1 MGIKNFKKIAFF
13 SLLLI
18 STFLFVSCEKKEV
31 EIETI
36 SEGTET
42 DISVEYEDYV
52 GKNKNLFLEQGDK
65 IAVISPS
72 ATPSREQ
79 VDKTI
84 EGLKNLGYEPVEGKF
99 AYGEVRTKA
108 EIIED
113 LLWAL
118 NDPSIKAIFSV
129 RGGYGA
135 SEIMEEIPIELI
147 KNSNKM
153 IIGYSDITVY
163 HSAWTMANVLSI
175 HSSMSSTFIDL
186 PKECAEA
193 TAKIF
198 KGQIPIYNC
207 NENNGKTG
215 EATGVLIGGN
225 LSTFTSVIGT
235 KFDSTKINKPYI
247 LFLEDVGEDLEHIH
261 RYLTILKHQNI
272 LKNAKGIIFGEWVDL
287 PADLGDYLGKSR
299 GGKYASIVDM
309 IKREFTNELDIPIAF
324 NFPAGHG
331 STNYPLLMGEMV
343 NLKVQDSNYN
353 LKYLAPI
360 S

>member
-1 MGIKNFKKIAFF
+1 MIIKNIKKI
-13 SLLLI
+13 LLLTLI
-18 STFLFVSCEKKEV
+18 FSMILFFISCEKKV
-31 EIETI
+31 EITTI
-36 SEGTET
+36 SEGVDTIT
-42 DISVEYEDYV
+42 SVEYENFNAN
-52 GKNKNLFLEQGDK
+52 NKDLFLKEGDK

-99 AYGEVRTKA
+99 AYKEVRTKSD
-108 EIIED
+108 IIED

-118 NDPSIKAIFSV
+118 NDTSIKAIFSV

-135 SEIMEEIPIELI
+135 SEIMEEIPIDLI

-163 HSAWTMANVLSI
+163 HSAWTMANILSI

-186 PKECAEA
+186 PKECANA

-198 KGQIPIYNC
+198 KGKIPIYNC
-207 NENNGKTG
+207 KDNNGKTG

-225 LSTFTSVIGT
+225 LATFTSVINT

-261 RYLTILKHQNI
+261 RYLTILKHQDI
-272 LKNAKGIIFGEWVDL
+272 LKNAKGIIFGQWVDL
-287 PADLGDYLGKSR
+287 PSDLGDYLGKSR
-299 GGKYASIVDM
+299 GGHYTSITDM
-309 IKREFTNELDIPIAF
+309 IKREFTDELNIPVAF

-331 STNYPLLMGEMV
+331 DTNYPLLMGHTLNLNVENENYSLKWNV
-343 NLKVQDSNYN
+343 NN
-353 LKYLAPI
+353 
-360 S
+360 